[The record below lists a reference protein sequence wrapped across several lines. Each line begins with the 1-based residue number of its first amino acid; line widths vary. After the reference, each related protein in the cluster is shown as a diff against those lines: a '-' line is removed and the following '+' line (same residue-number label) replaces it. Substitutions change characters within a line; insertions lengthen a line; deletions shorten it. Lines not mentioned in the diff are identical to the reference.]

1 MIGVDV
7 GGANLK
13 VVDDEG
19 MHIHYCPLWNG
30 APITEILRKYAA
42 QEAAVVMSGELADS
56 FSSKEEGIACIVRAV
71 KDAIP
76 NAVFYGTDAAFHRD
90 PVPELAAANWLAS
103 ADYLRTRF
111 PEAVLVDMG
120 STTTDIV
127 PLRLFNDL
135 KGLTDL
141 DRLQKG
147 YLVYSGLLR
156 TTIPALLRSVN
167 LGGIATPVSS
177 EYFATSADAHLV
189 LGHISGKDYT
199 VPSPDNA
206 ATTREA
212 SLRRLARVVCADLEE
227 IGFEGAETIAH
238 AFWQEQLA
246 VIREQVARVQE
257 ESGASGII
265 TAGIGA
271 PLLAKH
277 LGGTS
282 LQEVMGTETDALP
295 ALAVREVAQ
304 RTAGH

>member
-13 VVDDEG
+13 VIDDEG
-19 MHIHYCPLWNG
+19 VHIHYCPLWKG
-30 APITEILRKYAA
+30 APVAEILKKYAA
-42 QEAAVVMSGELADS
+42 DEAAVVMSGELADS

-71 KDAIP
+71 KEAIP
-76 NAVFYGTDAAFHRD
+76 DAVFYGTDAEFHRD

-103 ADYLRTRF
+103 ADYLRARF
-111 PEAVLVDMG
+111 PEAVLLDMG

-127 PLRLFNDL
+127 PLPLFDEL
-135 KGLTDL
+135 KWLTDL
-141 DRLQKG
+141 NRLQKG

-156 TTIPALLRSVN
+156 TTIPAVLRSVN
-167 LGGIATPVSS
+167 LGGTATPVSS

-189 LGHISGKDYT
+189 LGHISSEGYT
-199 VPSPDNA
+199 IPTPDNA

-227 IGFEGAETIAH
+227 IGFEGAETIAR

-246 VIREQVARVQE
+246 VIRERVARVQE
-257 ESGASGII
+257 ESGASTII

-271 PLLAKH
+271 PLLAQR
-277 LGGTS
+277 LGGID
-282 LQEVMGTETDALP
+282 LQKIMGTETEALP